1 MQFLE
6 RVCRE
11 WTLTDDAID
20 LSKESAETLIDRI
33 EIELFLGA
41 ESLVDGSVAQAEI
54 GVEGPQ
60 RCSIESVHSED
71 FESCFEDLFVG
82 VDLRATAAGIN
93 GDHDERRLADSYL
106 LTSIKHC
113 CDDVGGSRPA
123 PEIGER
129 MTNARTTRP
138 TALFTDSNLWG
149 DIDAWEEEA
158 LALHDLGPIHRI
170 EAPGYQPFWA
180 VIDHAAVLD
189 VERRSSI
196 FHNAPRPVLS
206 NLEQDAS
213 RKRELRSLVH
223 MDGEEHSSHRRL
235 TADWFKPASV
245 AHLQDR
251 LDRLSANMVRHLY
264 SLGGECDFVPEVAL
278 PYPLQVILEILGLP
292 EGDYPLMLRL
302 TQQLFGQED
311 PDLRR
316 QEFAPEARE
325 QIVADFFDY
334 FRSLSNDRRA
344 NPTDDLAT
352 LIANGTIDGEPLP
365 ELSMLGYYIIV
376 ATAGHDTTSNA
387 MASGMHLLAS
397 NPPQLKK
404 VQERPD
410 LLVNA
415 IEEIIRRAAP
425 VRHFM
430 RTVGEDTEIA
440 GQQVK
445 TGDRVYLSYKAAN
458 LDPKVFDDPR
468 RFDVERSNASKNVSF
483 GYGVH
488 FCLGSQL
495 ARNEMRSL
503 FGHLIPRL
511 RNLEP
516 SAPAQ
521 MTKSTFVGGPKSVP
535 IRYELTDL

>member
-1 MQFLE
+1 
-6 RVCRE
+6 
-11 WTLTDDAID
+11 
-20 LSKESAETLIDRI
+20 
-33 EIELFLGA
+33 
-41 ESLVDGSVAQAEI
+41 
-54 GVEGPQ
+54 
-60 RCSIESVHSED
+60 
-71 FESCFEDLFVG
+71 
-82 VDLRATAAGIN
+82 
-93 GDHDERRLADSYL
+93 
-106 LTSIKHC
+106 
-113 CDDVGGSRPA
+113 
-123 PEIGER
+123 
-129 MTNARTTRP
+129 MTNTNTSGP
-138 TALFTDSNLWG
+138 IALFTDSNLWG
-149 DIDAWEEEA
+149 DIDAWERQA
-158 LALHDLGPIHRI
+158 LDLHDRGPIHRI
-170 EAPGYQPFWA
+170 DAPGYAPFWA
-180 VIDHAAVLD
+180 VIGHSAVLD

-213 RKRELRSLVH
+213 RQRELKSLVH
-223 MDGEEHSSHRRL
+223 MDGDEHSSHRRL
-235 TADWFKPASV
+235 TADWFKPASI
-245 AHLQDR
+245 AQLQDR
-251 LDRLSANMVRHLY
+251 LDRLSMNMVRHLS

-292 EGDYPLMLRL
+292 ESDYPLMLRL

-334 FRSLSNDRRA
+334 FRRLSSERRT

-387 MASGMHLLAS
+387 MATGMHLLS
-397 NPPQLKK
+397 THPEQLAK
-404 VQERPD
+404 VQAQPD
-410 LLVNA
+410 LLINA
-415 IEEIIRRAAP
+415 IEEIIRRASP

-440 GQQVK
+440 GQTVK
-445 TGDRVYLSYKAAN
+445 AGDRVYLSYKAAN
-458 LDPKVFDDPR
+458 LDPKVFDNPR
-468 RFDVERSNASKNVSF
+468 RFDVERPNANKNISF

-511 RNLEP
+511 QMLEP
-516 SAPAQ
+516 AGPAQ
-521 MTKSTFVGGPKSVP
+521 MMKATFVGGPKSVP
-535 IRYELTDL
+535 IRYELADS